1 MPSLTPSSQCIVGY
15 SIQNGACLNVIFFTF
30 DPAQEHGVHPGEW
43 MRKAAKAEFAGAF
56 EGWEPEVQA
65 MLDVGGVDVCKPL
78 DARARRRRDARARRV
93 EAGLRTRLMRDNSAW
108 TAR

>member
-56 EGWEPEVQA
+56 GGWEPEVQA
-65 MLDVGGVDVCKPL
+65 MLDVSGVDVCTTL
-78 DARARRRRDARARRV
+78 DVDETRV
-93 EAGLRTRLMRDNSAW
+93 LDELKRG
-108 TAR
+108 

>member
-1 MPSLTPSSQCIVGY
+1 MRIDDDISSSTPAKGELQCIVGY

-65 MLDVGGVDVCKPL
+65 MLDVSGAGVCTTLDV
-78 DARARRRRDARARRV
+78 DETRV
-93 EAGLRTRLMRDNSAW
+93 LGELKRG
-108 TAR
+108 

>member
-43 MRKAAKAEFAGAF
+43 MRKAAKAEFASAF

-65 MLDVGGVDVCKPL
+65 MLDVSG
-78 DARARRRRDARARRV
+78 AQYT
-93 EAGLRTRLMRDNSAW
+93 AGKD
-108 TAR
+108 

>member
-56 EGWEPEVQA
+56 EGWELEVQA
-65 MLDVGGVDVCKPL
+65 MLDVSGVDVCTPL
-78 DARARRRRDARARRV
+78 DARARRRRAARARRV
-93 EAGLRTRLMRDNSAW
+93 KAGLKTRLMRDNSA
-108 TAR
+108 